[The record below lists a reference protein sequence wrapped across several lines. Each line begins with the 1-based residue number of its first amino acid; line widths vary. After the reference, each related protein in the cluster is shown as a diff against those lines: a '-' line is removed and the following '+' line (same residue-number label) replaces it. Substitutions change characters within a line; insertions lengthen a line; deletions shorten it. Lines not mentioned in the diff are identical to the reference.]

1 MKNLNLKTFFII
13 AIILIVILLLIR
25 QYSNNESEY
34 NSIDEHQAV
43 EYEIKDANKRVIYLA
58 GGCFW
63 GVEHYFQQL
72 PGIGKVTSGYAN
84 GNSVETSY
92 RQLSTTDHAE
102 TVEIYYDI
110 SVISLEE
117 ILLRYFK
124 IIDPTSVDR
133 QGNDFGR
140 QYRTGIYYMAEE
152 DLARIEKIMAYEEN
166 IYGELAVEV
175 EPLQHFVIAEDYHQD
190 YMIKNPN
197 GYCHINMS
205 LLNEPLF
212 EEDYET
218 LSDEDIRKKLDE
230 SSYHVMIENGTERAY
245 SSELNDTFAKGIYVD
260 KITGEP
266 LFSSRDKFES
276 GCGWPAFS
284 RAITTE
290 KIVSQQDDSYGMN
303 RIEVSSSLSG
313 GHLGHVFDDGPRE
326 KGGLRYCINGLALEF
341 IPLEKMDE
349 LGYSDYKLFVD

>member
-1 MKNLNLKTFFII
+1 MRNSYLKLFFII
-13 AIILIVILLLIR
+13 VIIGIIFFFISG
-25 QYSNNESEY
+25 QYSIDQGENDI
-34 NSIDEHQAV
+34 IDENQMM
-43 EYEIKDANKRVIYLA
+43 EYEIKEGNKRIIYLA

-72 PGIGKVTSGYAN
+72 PGVGKVTSGYAN
-84 GNSVETSY
+84 GHSVETSY

-140 QYRTGIYYMAEE
+140 QYRTGIYYVAEE
-152 DLARIEKIMAYEEN
+152 DLVTIEKIMAYEKD
-166 IYGELAVEV
+166 IYGEMAVEV

-197 GYCHINMS
+197 GYCHVNMS

-212 EEDYET
+212 EEDYDI
-218 LSDEDIRKKLDE
+218 LSDETIRKKLDE
-230 SSYHVMIENGTERAY
+230 SSYQVMIENGTERAF
-245 SSELNDTFAKGIYVD
+245 SSELNDNDDKGIYVD

-266 LFSSRDKFES
+266 LFSSRDKFDS
-276 GCGWPAFS
+276 GCGWPSFS
-284 RAITTE
+284 RAITTD
-290 KIVSQQDDSYGMN
+290 KLVSQRDDSYGMN
-303 RIEVSSSLSG
+303 RVEVSSSLSG

-341 IPLEKMDE
+341 IPFDKMDE